1 MFDLYISTGNAA
13 FGEGPRDA
21 GLEVARILREL
32 ADRIENGIEDETS
45 LFDVNGNCVG
55 RATFDPEDV

>member
-1 MFDLYISTGNAA
+1 MFDLYINTGNAA
-13 FGEGPRDA
+13 FGDEAEA
-21 GLEVARILREL
+21 GFEVARILREL